1 MSNIT
6 TMALPP
12 EACHRIVHWTRR
24 CDLTALC
31 LTSKSL
37 QKSAEI
43 KLYEVIMSGDINVI
57 FRACE
62 SIVSQERLGPYV
74 RSFYLYQNARRTQTE
89 LPTRFW
95 NMIQKALWKMR
106 CLDVL
111 YIDDPARANT
121 WILSDIPKIPFQL
134 REANFRLPWNRHII
148 KFLESQNKL
157 RQFQFSGGI
166 DEDAPQFED
175 GSLPDLCTFDGHLA
189 SAMQLLSLPCGL
201 RHLRIPLDR
210 STNKQLLDF
219 IPNLTALSRT
229 LRSLNII
236 HMPEELSVEAIKL
249 ISFVCPDLHYVG
261 IIQLPMT
268 FPHRS
273 MIHDALLAMHN
284 LRDLEVDV
292 SRWSPLPN
300 TGSLQRM
307 LATELHTYCPS
318 IEHIIFRTGSSRIL
332 WYFDGNE
339 WNVRSEN
346 GQHLLV
352 DGLWKSR

>member
-1 MSNIT
+1 MT
-6 TMALPP
+6 TKALPP

-62 SIVSQERLGPYV
+62 SVVSQERLGPYV
-74 RSFYLYQNARRTQTE
+74 RSFYLYQSARRTQTE
-89 LPTRFW
+89 LPHRFW

-106 CLDVL
+106 CLAVL

-121 WILSDIPKIPFQL
+121 WILNDIPKIPFQL
-134 REANFRLPWNRHII
+134 REANFRLPWNRHIV
-148 KFLESQNKL
+148 KFLESQKKL
-157 RQFQFSGGI
+157 RQFQISGGM
-166 DEDAPQFED
+166 DADAPQFED

-189 SAMQLLSLPCGL
+189 SATQLLSLSCSL
-201 RHLRIPLDR
+201 RHLRVPLDR

-219 IPNLTALSRT
+219 IPHLAALSRT

-236 HMPEELSVEAIKL
+236 HIPEELSVEAIKL

-261 IIQLPMT
+261 IIPLPTT
-268 FPHRS
+268 FPHV
-273 MIHDALLAMHN
+273 N
-284 LRDLEVDV
+284 LEVDV

-318 IEHIIFRTGSSRIL
+318 IEHIILRTGSNRTL

-339 WNVRSEN
+339 WNVHSET
-346 GQHLLV
+346 GQHLLI
-352 DGLWKSR
+352 DGLWKTR